1 MKTNPHQVQDASK
14 DAFVEKL
21 AALWPVAKGSLTLTR
36 SPCTRKNCR
45 ECASG
50 RKRPKLIFTFREG
63 GRLRGMYVRPAHEG
77 PVRKAIANGRELE
90 RLMAGAGRDLVL
102 SPRQDTEP

>member
-36 SPCTRKNCR
+36 SPCTRKNCK

-50 RKRPKLIFTFREG
+50 RKHPKLIFTFREG

-77 PVRKAIANGRELE
+77 PVRKAIANGRGLE

>member
-36 SPCTRKNCR
+36 SPCTRKNCKER
-45 ECASG
+45 ASW
-50 RKRPKLIFTFREG
+50 RKHPKLIFTFREE
-63 GRLRGMYVRPAHEG
+63 GRLRGMYVRPSQEKQ
-77 PVRKAIANGRELE
+77 VREAIANGRELE
-90 RLMAGAGRDLVL
+90 RLMTEAGRDLVFAL
-102 SPRQDTEP
+102 RREAEP